1 MTGLGRAL
9 TMMAMLALAMPASA
23 ERPKVKRVPIEAPT
37 LEVRPPDPSGKG
49 AKRACVPV
57 DAIAGAIVT
66 SDRTVELRL
75 RGGERWRMSFAEDC
89 PALAYYQGFYYKRT
103 QAGYLCAG
111 RDAVM
116 ARSGGECPIKALVR
130 TKRAPRK

>member
-1 MTGLGRAL
+1 
-9 TMMAMLALAMPASA
+9 MAVAALALSAPAAA
-23 ERPKVKRVPIEAPT
+23 ERPQVKRVPVESPATP
-37 LEVRPPDPSGKG
+37 ERPPDPSGKG
-49 AKRACVPV
+49 ARRACIPV

-111 RDAVM
+111 RDAVI
-116 ARSGGECPIKALVR
+116 ARSGGECPIKALAR
-130 TKRAPRK
+130 TKRAPKQPEH